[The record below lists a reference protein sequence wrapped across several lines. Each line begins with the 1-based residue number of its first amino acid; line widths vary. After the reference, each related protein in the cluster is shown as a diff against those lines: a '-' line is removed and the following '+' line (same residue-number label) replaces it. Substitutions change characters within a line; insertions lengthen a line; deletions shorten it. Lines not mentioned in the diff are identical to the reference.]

1 MEELPCENCIVLPV
15 CLSKRNHKLGVYNDI
30 YHYIIKCSLL
40 KDYLTDKDSS
50 TSWLSTEKL
59 RSTADFFFQIKYGK
73 L

>member
-15 CLSKRNHKLGVYNDI
+15 CLSKRNNHLGVYNDI
-30 YHYIIKCSLL
+30 YHYITRCSLL
-40 KDYLTDKDSS
+40 KDYLTDKDSF
-50 TSWLSTEKL
+50 TRGLFPEKL